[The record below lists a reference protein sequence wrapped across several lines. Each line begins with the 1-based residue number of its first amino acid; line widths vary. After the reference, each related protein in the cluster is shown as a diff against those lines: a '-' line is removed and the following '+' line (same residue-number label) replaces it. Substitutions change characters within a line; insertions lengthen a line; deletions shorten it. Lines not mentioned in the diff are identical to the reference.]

1 MTTPDPVL
9 PELTLPAE
17 CPAPTLLGERA
28 AEIEARVLA
37 RLERFVCCESPSGQP
52 EQLAVM
58 AEEIA
63 SALEAAGAAVRRI
76 DAPGCGVHVHARV
89 PGREDALEPILVLG
103 HMDTVHPIGTLA
115 TFPFRVEDGRAT
127 GPGIYDMKAGI
138 AVAVET
144 LLLLREHGRAPR
156 RPVEL
161 LVTCDEETGSA
172 SSRPLIEEL
181 ARKAAAVLVLEPPLP
196 GGAAK
201 TRRKGVATYL
211 VRVEGR
217 AAHAG
222 VEPEKG
228 RSAIVELAHQ
238 ILHLTALA
246 APELGTTVNIGK
258 IKGGTASNVVPAEA
272 HAVVDLRFTTLAE
285 ARRMTDAIA
294 TLTPATEGVQITIQ
308 PIDFRPPMERT
319 EGVAGLYRHACAVA
333 GALGVTLGEG
343 ASGGGSDGCFTAALG
358 IPTLDGLGVD
368 GAGAHTLE
376 EHILT
381 ADIARRA
388 ALLTGLLE
396 TL

>member
-1 MTTPDPVL
+1 MTSPDPVL
-9 PELTLPAE
+9 PKLTLPAA

-28 AEIEARVLA
+28 AEVEARVLE

-58 AEEIA
+58 ADHIA
-63 SALEAAGAAVRRI
+63 SALEAAGATVRRI
-76 DAPGCGVHVHARV
+76 DAPGCGVHVHARI
-89 PGREDALEPILVLG
+89 PGQDDTLEPVLILG
-103 HMDTVHPIGTLA
+103 HMDTVHPVGTLD
-115 TFPFRVEDGRAT
+115 TNPFRIENGRAM

-156 RPVEL
+156 RPVEVL
-161 LVTCDEETGSA
+161 ITCDEETGSS

-201 TRRKGVATYL
+201 TQRKGVATYF

-228 RSAIVELAHQ
+228 RSATVELAHQ
-238 ILHLTALA
+238 ILHLSALA
-246 APELGTTVNIGK
+246 APEKGTTVNIGK
-258 IKGGTASNVVPAEA
+258 IKGGTASNVVAAEA
-272 HAVVDLRFTTLAE
+272 HAVVDMRFTSLAE
-285 ARRMTDAIA
+285 ARRMTEAIGA
-294 TLTPATEGVQITIQ
+294 LTPVTEGVSITIT

-319 EGVAGLYRHACAVA
+319 EGIVGLYHHAYAVA

-358 IPTLDGLGVD
+358 VPTLDGLGVD
-368 GAGAHTLE
+368 GAGAHTLDE
-376 EHILT
+376 YILT
-381 ADIARRA
+381 GDIARRT